1 MSEVIKGNSP
11 INNIIIEGTVEI
23 SNKIHGL
30 DDVKPKKDLPQK
42 EEAEESEESEDTA
55 EPQEEEEEER
65 YTVNYEELEALR
77 DQYRKEGEEQVKYLV
92 QRSEQELANARSEAD
107 EILKK
112 ARTEA
117 ASVLAQ
123 ADKDAE
129 LAKEQANK
137 EGYTQG
143 FDEGMKKG
151 MEDGYTAGVKKC
163 KETMEDLKRL
173 YEEYGR
179 EKDSLMAEN
188 RRAVF
193 DLSLEIAEKIT
204 MTAFT
209 QKSKNVLE
217 KMISSAAKEFR
228 KAKNVRI
235 TLSKLDIT
243 DEMVADSEILQKC
256 FPQSDNVEYEILENA
271 ERGTLLIEGDSEIL
285 DAGVSTQLKM
295 IEELGR
301 GKFREKEPAQV
312 TEAITDTA
320 ETMAAEQDRP
330 KKKKSAPAP
339 QPVSD
344 AVAEPEPEV
353 VAEPVP
359 EAVIEPV
366 SEAVAE
372 PEPEPAAE
380 PVPEAVAE
388 LVPEAVAEP
397 EPEPAAEPISEAAAE
412 PVQEKPKKSTS
423 KKAAKPSPEP
433 IQEEVS
439 APVQEDIFEPVQED
453 VSEPVPEVI
462 PESAL
467 QPILEQEEETPAAEI
482 SENAVKVEDELSPD
496 MSADDLMADID
507 SLIAQA
513 GIDMSDFDAEEE
525 QAAPSE
531 KITLT
536 KNPEP
541 TENN

>member
-55 EPQEEEEEER
+55 EPQEEEEER

-235 TLSKLDIT
+235 TMSKLDIT

-330 KKKKSAPAP
+330 KKKKSASAP
-339 QPVSD
+339 QPVSE
-344 AVAEPEPEV
+344 AVAEPEPEAVAEPVPEV

-359 EAVIEPV
+359 EAVAEPV

-372 PEPEPAAE
+372 PEPELAE
-380 PVPEAVAE
+380 PT
-388 LVPEAVAEP
+388 
-397 EPEPAAEPISEAAAE
+397 SE

-482 SENAVKVEDELSPD
+482 SENAVKVEDEPSTD

>member
-42 EEAEESEESEDTA
+42 EEAEEAEESEDTA
-55 EPQEEEEEER
+55 EPQEEEEER

-129 LAKEQANK
+129 LAKEQAGK

-235 TLSKLDIT
+235 TMSKLDIT

-301 GKFREKEPAQV
+301 GKFREKEPTQV

-320 ETMAAEQDRP
+320 ETMAAEQEKP
-330 KKKKSAPAP
+330 KKKKSASAP
-339 QPVSD
+339 QPVSE
-344 AVAEPEPEV
+344 AVAEPEPEAVAEPVPEV

-359 EAVIEPV
+359 EAVAEPV

-372 PEPEPAAE
+372 PEPELAE
-380 PVPEAVAE
+380 PT
-388 LVPEAVAEP
+388 
-397 EPEPAAEPISEAAAE
+397 SE

-482 SENAVKVEDELSPD
+482 SENAVKVEDEPSTD

>member
-55 EPQEEEEEER
+55 EPQEEEEER

-235 TLSKLDIT
+235 TMSKLDIT

-301 GKFREKEPAQV
+301 GKFREKEPTQV

-320 ETMAAEQDRP
+320 ETMAAEQEKP
-330 KKKKSAPAP
+330 KKKKSASAP
-339 QPVSD
+339 QPVSE
-344 AVAEPEPEV
+344 AVAEPEPEAVAEPVPEV

-359 EAVIEPV
+359 EAVAEPV

-372 PEPEPAAE
+372 PEPELAE
-380 PVPEAVAE
+380 PT
-388 LVPEAVAEP
+388 
-397 EPEPAAEPISEAAAE
+397 SE

-482 SENAVKVEDELSPD
+482 SENAVKVEDEPSTD

>member
-42 EEAEESEESEDTA
+42 EEAEEAEESEDTA
-55 EPQEEEEEER
+55 EPQEEEER

-112 ARTEA
+112 AHTEA

-129 LAKEQANK
+129 LAKEQAGK

-235 TLSKLDIT
+235 TMSKLDIT

-320 ETMAAEQDRP
+320 ETMAAEQERP

-339 QPVSD
+339 QPVS
-344 AVAEPEPEV
+344 
-353 VAEPVP
+353 
-359 EAVIEPV
+359 
-366 SEAVAE
+366 EAVAE
-372 PEPEPAAE
+372 PEPEAVAE
-380 PVPEAVAE
+380 PALEAVAE
-388 LVPEAVAEP
+388 PVPEAVAEP
-397 EPEPAAEPISEAAAE
+397 EPEPAAEPIPEAAAE

-423 KKAAKPSPEP
+423 KKAAKPSSEP

-453 VSEPVPEVI
+453 ASEPVPEVI

-482 SENAVKVEDELSPD
+482 SENAVKVEDEPSTD

>member
-129 LAKEQANK
+129 FAKEQANK

-163 KETMEDLKRL
+163 RETMEDLKRL

-235 TLSKLDIT
+235 TMSKLDIT

-366 SEAVAE
+366 SEVV
-372 PEPEPAAE
+372 AE
-380 PVPEAVAE
+380 PVPEAASE
-388 LVPEAVAEP
+388 PVPEAVAEP
-397 EPEPAAEPISEAAAE
+397 EPEPAAEPI
-412 PVQEKPKKSTS
+412 QEKPKKSTS
-423 KKAAKPSPEP
+423 KKAAKPSSEP

-482 SENAVKVEDELSPD
+482 SENAVKVEDEPSLD